1 MKQVTT
7 YSHAVIGT
15 IGLLLLMMLPN
26 LALSQTQTPAQT
38 QTQTQAQAQAQSQTT
53 SPERDALVLIG
64 HASLP
69 RIDIATAQ
77 RLYTGRAVEVAGV
90 AVLPVNAATGSKAR
104 ERFMAGVMNQE
115 DDKYVAYWTVRKHVG
130 KGTPPR
136 ELKTAT
142 EVIDFVQNTPGAL
155 GYVVAGDLKPGMN
168 VVLRP

>member
-7 YSHAVIGT
+7 YSYAVLST
-15 IGLLLLMMLPN
+15 ISLLLLAMLPN
-26 LALSQTQTPAQT
+26 LALAQT
-38 QTQTQAQAQAQSQTT
+38 STT
-53 SPERDALVLIG
+53 APTPTSTSTSTSTSSTTAAADRDALVLIG

-69 RIDIATAQ
+69 RIDLATAQ
-77 RLYTGRAVEVAGV
+77 RLYSGRAVEVAGL
-90 AVLPVNAATGSKAR
+90 AVVPVNAAPSSKAR

-115 DDKYVAYWTVRKHVG
+115 DDKYVAYWTVRKHIG

-136 ELKTAT
+136 ELKTAA

-155 GYVVAGDLKPGMN
+155 GYVVAGDLKPGLN